1 MDDAARDALCRAIH
15 RLQAAGSSIVVA
27 THDKNLTAALADRT
41 VAVGGRTAR
50 ELAPVA
56 VA

>member
-1 MDDAARDALCRAIH
+1 MDDAARDALCRAIQ
-15 RLQAAGSSIVVA
+15 RLRASGSSIVIA

-50 ELAPVA
+50 DLAPVA